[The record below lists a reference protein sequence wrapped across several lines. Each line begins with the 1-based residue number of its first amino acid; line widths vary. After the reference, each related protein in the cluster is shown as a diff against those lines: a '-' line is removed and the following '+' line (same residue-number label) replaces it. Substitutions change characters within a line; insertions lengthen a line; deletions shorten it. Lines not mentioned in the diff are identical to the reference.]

1 MTPKGYS
8 ATQIALHWI
17 VAILILSQYLL
28 AEGMEEA
35 WEVVED
41 GGQAV
46 TTTGALIHILIGA
59 AVFLFA
65 LWRLSLRFSRGAPG
79 PAEGETGHAHGHL
92 EYLEAV
98 GDPATG
104 LPIGDTK
111 LNLKASIAGETHEY
125 TDMYPGMAKAARDE
139 GFDEIADWFETLAKA
154 ERSHA
159 NRFQKAL
166 DVL

>member
-46 TTTGALIHILIGA
+46 TTTGALIHIVIGA

-79 PAEGETGHAHGHL
+79 PAEGETGLQAPIAKGTHL
-92 EYLEAV
+92 LLYLMML
-98 GDPATG
+98 G
-104 LPIGDTK
+104 LPVGGAAAWFLGIEVAAELHIVGKTVLMLLIFLHILGALYNQLFLKNRLIGR
-111 LNLKASIAGETHEY
+111 
-125 TDMYPGMAKAARDE
+125 MMKAAD
-139 GFDEIADWFETLAKA
+139 
-154 ERSHA
+154 
-159 NRFQKAL
+159 
-166 DVL
+166 

>member
-46 TTTGALIHILIGA
+46 TTTGALIHIVIGA

-79 PAEGETGHAHGHL
+79 PAEGETGLQAPIAKGTHL
-92 EYLEAV
+92 LLYLMML
-98 GDPATG
+98 G
-104 LPIGDTK
+104 LPVGGAAAWFLGIEAAAELHIVGKTVLMLLIVLHILGALYNQLFLKNRLIGR
-111 LNLKASIAGETHEY
+111 
-125 TDMYPGMAKAARDE
+125 MMKAAD
-139 GFDEIADWFETLAKA
+139 
-154 ERSHA
+154 
-159 NRFQKAL
+159 
-166 DVL
+166 

>member
-46 TTTGALIHILIGA
+46 TTTGALIHIVIGA

-65 LWRLSLRFSRGAPG
+65 IWRLSLRFSRGAPG
-79 PAEGETGHAHGHL
+79 PAEGETGLQAPIAKGTHL
-92 EYLEAV
+92 LLYLMML
-98 GDPATG
+98 G
-104 LPIGDTK
+104 LPVGGAAAWFLGIEAAAELHIVGKTVLMLLIVLHILGALYNQLFLKNRLIGR
-111 LNLKASIAGETHEY
+111 
-125 TDMYPGMAKAARDE
+125 MMKAAD
-139 GFDEIADWFETLAKA
+139 
-154 ERSHA
+154 
-159 NRFQKAL
+159 
-166 DVL
+166 

>member
-46 TTTGALIHILIGA
+46 TTTGALIHIVIGA

-79 PAEGETGHAHGHL
+79 PAGAAEERHHPAHPRLPARFAVAQPGGRPRSVRSISDAAGHQPESPHHARPARISTTG
-92 EYLEAV
+92 
-98 GDPATG
+98 
-104 LPIGDTK
+104 
-111 LNLKASIAGETHEY
+111 
-125 TDMYPGMAKAARDE
+125 
-139 GFDEIADWFETLAKA
+139 F
-154 ERSHA
+154 
-159 NRFQKAL
+159 
-166 DVL
+166 

>member
-79 PAEGETGHAHGHL
+79 PAEGETGLQALIAKGTHL
-92 EYLEAV
+92 LLYLMML
-98 GDPATG
+98 G
-104 LPIGDTK
+104 LPVGGAAAWFLGIEVAAELHIVGKTVLMLLIFLHILGALYNQLFLKNRLIGR
-111 LNLKASIAGETHEY
+111 
-125 TDMYPGMAKAARDE
+125 MMKAAD
-139 GFDEIADWFETLAKA
+139 
-154 ERSHA
+154 
-159 NRFQKAL
+159 
-166 DVL
+166 

>member
-46 TTTGALIHILIGA
+46 TTTGALIHIVIGA

-79 PAEGETGHAHGHL
+79 PAEGETGLQAPIAKGTHL
-92 EYLEAV
+92 LLYLLML
-98 GDPATG
+98 G
-104 LPIGDTK
+104 LPVGGAAAWFLGIEAAAELHIVGKTVLMLLIVLHILGALYNQLFLKNRLIGR
-111 LNLKASIAGETHEY
+111 
-125 TDMYPGMAKAARDE
+125 MMKAAD
-139 GFDEIADWFETLAKA
+139 
-154 ERSHA
+154 
-159 NRFQKAL
+159 
-166 DVL
+166 